1 MQRPIGQFT
10 YDLVK
15 SSPGFHLSFKK
26 MADNSEHLV
35 LEQFR
40 ALRNQ
45 ISAMQTE
52 MHSEFSDVKHRISRV
67 ETAIAGIRRDE
78 AGTAEDIA
86 RQQISIDQLNER
98 IVRIERRLELR
109 DG

>member
-1 MQRPIGQFT
+1 MT
-10 YDLVK
+10 
-15 SSPGFHLSFKK
+15 
-26 MADNSEHLV
+26 DNIEHLI

-45 ISAMQTE
+45 IAEMQTE
-52 MHSEFSDVKHRISRV
+52 MHTEFGDVKHRINRLES
-67 ETAIAGIRRDE
+67 AIAGIRRDE

-86 RQQISIDQLNER
+86 RQQATIDRLQDR

-109 DG
+109 ED